1 MKSHLLLLPLMLL
14 APLVQA
20 ADLSAR
26 LERSQLSQNETL
38 ELILETTDPAQF
50 GKPDLGPLDQD
61 FRVLGVRQNSLPPGE
76 RVTTRWNVTL
86 QPKASGAL
94 TIPALTLG
102 GARSQPLT
110 VTVEATAA
118 KRQAREPVYLEA
130 AVERTRLYV
139 QAETILTIRL
149 YHAVALYDDHVLTP
163 PNPSEARVDLL
174 GTPQVYERDVEGVR
188 HGVIEWRYAIHPLQ
202 SGTLVLP
209 PQTFSAT
216 LAGGLDDSSRAGQP
230 IQLRTPALTLEVLP
244 QPASYPPQTPWVP
257 ARSLTLTQ
265 QWNPAPADAR
275 EGSALTRTLQLR
287 AEGLAPGQLPPLV
300 LPDIEGVKRY
310 AEQPRLSL
318 QTQAR
323 GLVGQREER
332 VALIPTSTGDKV
344 LPPVEVVWWNTETD
358 TLERATL
365 PAQPL
370 VVAEDPTLQPVA
382 APAATQ
388 ISVSAKGLWR
398 WQLATAFFALT
409 TLLGFGLWWRARRQ
423 PAVLP
428 TVPDLDSRLQR
439 EELRRA
445 CQSNDPHVTRHA
457 LDAWARQQPET
468 LAAMGARFEPLAA
481 ALDDLNGAL
490 YSEAGQR
497 WQGETLWQAI
507 NALPPLTP
515 AAVHDT
521 LPPLYPR

>member
-1 MKSHLLLLPLMLL
+1 MKAHPLLLPLALL
-14 APLVQA
+14 VPLAQA

-26 LERSQLSQNETL
+26 LERSQVSENETL
-38 ELILETTDPAQF
+38 ELIIETTDPAQF
-50 GKPDLGPLDQD
+50 GKPDLQPLAQD
-61 FRVLGVRQNSLPPGE
+61 FKVLGVRQNSLPPGE

-86 QPKASGAL
+86 QPKATGAL
-94 TIPALTLG
+94 TIPALTLD
-102 GARSQPLT
+102 GARSEPLT
-110 VTVEATAA
+110 VTVAATAA
-118 KRQAREPVYLEA
+118 RRQTREPVYLEA
-130 AVERTRLYV
+130 SVDRPRLYV
-139 QAETILTIRL
+139 QAETLLTIRL

-163 PNPSEARVDLL
+163 PAPKEARVDLL
-174 GTPQVYERDVEGVR
+174 GTPQVYERDVDGVR

-216 LAGGLDDSSRAGQP
+216 LAGGIADSSRAGQP
-230 IQLRTPALTLEVLP
+230 IQLHTPALTLDVQP
-244 QPASYPPQTPWVP
+244 QPASYPPQTPWLP
-257 ARSLTLTQ
+257 ARSLSLTQ
-265 QWNPAPADAR
+265 QWNPAPEDAR

-300 LPDIEGVKRY
+300 LPDVEGVKRY
-310 AEQPRLSL
+310 AEQPRLSM

-332 VALIPTSTGDKV
+332 IALIPATTGDKR

-365 PAQPL
+365 PAQTL
-370 VVAEDPTLQPVA
+370 VVAEDPTLQPVV
-382 APAATQ
+382 APATK
-388 ISVSAKGLWR
+388 STSSDRGLWR
-398 WQLATAFFALT
+398 WQLATAILALT

-428 TVPDLDSRLQR
+428 SVPDVDSRLQR

-445 CQSNDPHVTRHA
+445 CQSNDPHATRHA

>member
-1 MKSHLLLLPLMLL
+1 MKSYPLLLPLALL
-14 APLVQA
+14 APLAQA

-26 LERSQLSQNETL
+26 VERSQVSENETL

-50 GKPDLGPLDQD
+50 GKPDLDPLAQD
-61 FRVLGVRQNSLPPGE
+61 FKVLGVRQNSLPPGE

-94 TIPALTLG
+94 TIPALTLD
-102 GARSQPLT
+102 GARSEPLT
-110 VTVEATAA
+110 VTVAATAA
-118 KRQAREPVYLEA
+118 RRQTREPVYLEA
-130 AVERTRLYV
+130 SVDRPRLYV

-163 PNPSEARVDLL
+163 PAPKEARVDLL

-216 LAGGLDDSSRAGQP
+216 LAGGIEDSSRAGQP
-230 IQLRTPALTLEVLP
+230 IQLHTPALTLEVQP
-244 QPASYPPQTPWVP
+244 QPASYPPQTPWLP
-257 ARSLTLTQ
+257 ARSLSLTQ
-265 QWNPAPADAR
+265 QWNPAPEDAR
-275 EGSALTRTLQLR
+275 EGSALTRTLQVR

-300 LPDIEGVKRY
+300 LPDVEGVKRY
-310 AEQPRLSL
+310 AEQPRLSM

-332 VALIPTSTGDKV
+332 IALIPATTGDKQ

-358 TLERATL
+358 TLERAAL
-365 PAQPL
+365 PAQTL
-370 VVAEDPTLQPVA
+370 VVAEDPTLQPLVPQA
-382 APAATQ
+382 AKRAG
-388 ISVSAKGLWR
+388 SDRGLWR
-398 WQLATAFFALT
+398 WQLATAILALT

-428 TVPDLDSRLQR
+428 SVPDIDSRLQR

-490 YSEAGQR
+490 YSAAGQR

>member
-1 MKSHLLLLPLMLL
+1 MKPYPLLVILALL
-14 APLVQA
+14 APALQA

-26 LERSQLSQNETL
+26 LERSQVGENETL
-38 ELILETTDPAQF
+38 DLILETTDPAQF
-50 GKPDLGPLDQD
+50 GKPDLGPLAQD
-61 FRVLGVRQNSLPPGE
+61 FKVLGVRQNSLPPGE

-86 QPKASGAL
+86 QPKSSGAL
-94 TIPALTLG
+94 TIPALTLDS
-102 GARSQPLT
+102 ARSQPLS
-110 VTVEATAA
+110 VTVEASAA
-118 KRQAREPVYLEA
+118 KRHTREPVYLEA
-130 AVERTRLYV
+130 SVDRNKVYV
-139 QAETILTIRL
+139 QAEAILTIRL

-163 PNPSEARVDLL
+163 PTPSDARVDPL
-174 GTPQVYERDVEGVR
+174 GTPQVYERDIDGVR

-216 LAGGLDDSSRAGQP
+216 LAGGIDDSSRAGQP
-230 IQLRTPALTLEVLP
+230 IQLRTQALTLDVQP
-244 QPASYPPQTPWVP
+244 QPAGYPAQTPWLP

-265 QWNPAPADAR
+265 QWNPAPENAR

-287 AEGLAPGQLPPLV
+287 AEGLAASQLPPLV
-300 LPDIEGVKRY
+300 LPEVAGVKRY
-310 AEQPRLSL
+310 AEQPRLSV
-318 QTQAR
+318 QAQPS

-332 VALIPTSTGDKV
+332 IALIPTSTGDKL

-358 TLERATL
+358 SLERATL
-365 PAQPL
+365 PAQTL
-370 VVAEDPTLQPVA
+370 VVAEDPTLQPAPTPTTAKA
-382 APAATQ
+382 A
-388 ISVSAKGLWR
+388 SGERGLWR
-398 WQLATAFFALT
+398 WQLATAFLALT

-428 TVPDLDSRLQR
+428 ATPGVDSRLQR
-439 EELRRA
+439 EDLLRA
-445 CQSNDPHVTRHA
+445 CQSNDPHATRHA

-515 AAVHDT
+515 EAVHHT

>member
-1 MKSHLLLLPLMLL
+1 MKPYPLLVAL
-14 APLVQA
+14 ALTTPFTQA

-26 LERSQLSQNETL
+26 LERTQLSENETL

-50 GKPDLGPLDQD
+50 GKPDLAPLDQD
-61 FRVLGVRQNSLPPGE
+61 FKVLGVRQNSLPPGE

-86 QPKASGAL
+86 QPKTSGAL
-94 TIPALTLG
+94 TIPALTLD
-102 GARSQPLT
+102 GARSQPLS

-118 KRQAREPVYLEA
+118 KRHNREPVYLEA
-130 AVERTRLYV
+130 AVDRPRLYV

-163 PNPSEARVDLL
+163 PNPSDARVDLL
-174 GTPQVYERDVEGVR
+174 GTPQVYERDVDGVR

-216 LAGGLDDSSRAGQP
+216 LAGGLDDNSRAGQP
-230 IQLRTPALTLEVLP
+230 IQLRTPPLTLEVQP

-257 ARSLTLTQ
+257 ARSLSLTQ
-265 QWNPAPADAR
+265 QWNPAPDSAR
-275 EGSALTRTLQLR
+275 EGSALTRTLQVR
-287 AEGLAPGQLPPLV
+287 AEGLAPSQLPPLV
-300 LPDIEGVKRY
+300 LPEVAGIKRY
-310 AEQPRLSL
+310 AEQPRLTTQS
-318 QTQAR
+318 QAR
-323 GLVGQREER
+323 GLVGVREER
-332 VALIPTSTGDKV
+332 VALIPTTPGDKL
-344 LPPVEVVWWNTETD
+344 LPAVEVVWWNTETD

-365 PAQPL
+365 PAQTL
-370 VVAEDPTLQPVA
+370 VVAEDPALQT
-382 APAATQ
+382 ATA
-388 ISVSAKGLWR
+388 VTTGKANPTEPTLWR

-428 TVPDLDSRLQR
+428 TVPDVDSRLQR

-445 CQSNDPHVTRHA
+445 CQSNDPHATRHA

-515 AAVHDT
+515 EAVPDK

>member
-1 MKSHLLLLPLMLL
+1 MKPYLLLVTLALL
-14 APLVQA
+14 APVVQA

-26 LERSQLSQNETL
+26 LERSQIGENETL

-50 GKPDLGPLDQD
+50 GKPDLGPLTQD
-61 FRVLGVRQNSLPPGE
+61 FKVLGVRQNSLPPGE

-86 QPKASGAL
+86 QPKTSGAL
-94 TIPALTLG
+94 TIPALTLD
-102 GARSQPLT
+102 GARSQPLS
-110 VTVEATAA
+110 VTVEAAAA
-118 KRQAREPVYLEA
+118 KRHTREPVYLEA
-130 AVERTRLYV
+130 AVDRSKLYV

-149 YHAVALYDDHVLTP
+149 YHAVALYDDAVLTP
-163 PNPSEARVDLL
+163 PVSSDARVDLL
-174 GTPQVYERDVEGVR
+174 GTPQVYERDIDGVR

-216 LAGGLDDSSRAGQP
+216 LAGGIDDSSRAGQP
-230 IQLRTPALTLEVLP
+230 IQLRTQPLTLDVQP
-244 QPASYPPQTPWVP
+244 QPASYPAQTPWLP

-265 QWNPAPADAR
+265 QWNPAPDNAR
-275 EGSALTRTLQLR
+275 EGSALTRTLLLR
-287 AEGLAPGQLPPLV
+287 AEGLAASQLPPLV
-300 LPDIEGVKRY
+300 LPEVEGVKRY
-310 AEQPRLSL
+310 AEQPRLSV
-318 QTQAR
+318 QTQAS

-332 VALIPTSTGDKV
+332 IALIPTSVGNKL

-365 PAQPL
+365 PAQTL
-370 VVAEDPTLQPVA
+370 VVAADPTLQPV
-382 APAATQ
+382 PAQTT
-388 ISVSAKGLWR
+388 AKAVTSESGLWR
-398 WQLATAFFALT
+398 WQLATALLALT

-428 TVPDLDSRLQR
+428 TAPDVDSRLQR

-445 CQSNDPHVTRHA
+445 CQSNDPNATRHA

-515 AAVHDT
+515 EAVHHT

>member
-1 MKSHLLLLPLMLL
+1 MKAYPLLLPLALL

-26 LERSQLSQNETL
+26 LERTQLSQNETL

-50 GKPDLGPLDQD
+50 GKPDLGPLEQD

-94 TIPALTLG
+94 TIPALTLD

-110 VTVEATAA
+110 VTVEASAA

-130 AVERTRLYV
+130 SVERTRLYV

-216 LAGGLDDSSRAGQP
+216 LAGGPRRQLQGRPP

-244 QPASYPPQTPWVP
+244 QARQLSATDALVAGAQPDPDAAMESRPGRGSRRQCPDPHPAGACRRPGAWP
-257 ARSLTLTQ
+257 AAPTGAARDRGGEALCRTAAAVHADPGAWAGRATRRACRPDSHLHGGQ
-265 QWNPAPADAR
+265 GPAA
-275 EGSALTRTLQLR
+275 S
-287 AEGLAPGQLPPLV
+287 
-300 LPDIEGVKRY
+300 
-310 AEQPRLSL
+310 
-318 QTQAR
+318 
-323 GLVGQREER
+323 
-332 VALIPTSTGDKV
+332 
-344 LPPVEVVWWNTETD
+344 EVVWWNTETD

-365 PAQPL
+365 PAQTL

-382 APAATQ
+382 TAAAK
-388 ISVSAKGLWR
+388 ISGNDRGLWR

-409 TLLGFGLWWRARRQ
+409 TLLGFGLWWRARRSRRSCRRCPISTAACSAKSCAAPVRATTPTR
-423 PAVLP
+423 PATP
-428 TVPDLDSRLQR
+428 WTPGHDSS
-439 EELRRA
+439 RR
-445 CQSNDPHVTRHA
+445 PWRP
-457 LDAWARQQPET
+457 WARASNPWPRPSMT
-468 LAAMGARFEPLAA
+468 STARSTAKPV
-481 ALDDLNGAL
+481 
-490 YSEAGQR
+490 SAGR
-497 WQGETLWQAI
+497 ARRCGRRSM
-507 NALPPLTP
+507 PC
-515 AAVHDT
+515 
-521 LPPLYPR
+521 RR

>member
-1 MKSHLLLLPLMLL
+1 MKSYPLLLPLALL
-14 APLVQA
+14 APLAQA

-26 LERSQLSQNETL
+26 LERSQVSENETL

-50 GKPDLGPLDQD
+50 GKPDLDPLAQD
-61 FRVLGVRQNSLPPGE
+61 FKVLGVRQNSLPPGE

-94 TIPALTLG
+94 TIPALTLD
-102 GARSQPLT
+102 GARSEPLT
-110 VTVEATAA
+110 VTVAATAA
-118 KRQAREPVYLEA
+118 KRQTREPVYLEA
-130 AVERTRLYV
+130 SVDRPRLYV

-163 PNPSEARVDLL
+163 PAPKEARVDLL

-216 LAGGLDDSSRAGQP
+216 LAGGIEDSSRAGQP
-230 IQLRTPALTLEVLP
+230 IQLHTPALTLEVQP
-244 QPASYPPQTPWVP
+244 QPASYPPQTPWLP
-257 ARSLTLTQ
+257 ARSLSLTQ
-265 QWNPAPADAR
+265 QWNPGPEDAR
-275 EGSALTRTLQLR
+275 EGSALTRTLQVR

-300 LPDIEGVKRY
+300 LPDVEGVKRY
-310 AEQPRLSL
+310 AEQPRLSM

-332 VALIPTSTGDKV
+332 IALIPATTGDKQ

-365 PAQPL
+365 PAQTL
-370 VVAEDPTLQPVA
+370 VVAEDPTLQPLVP
-382 APAATQ
+382 PAAKRAG
-388 ISVSAKGLWR
+388 SDRGLWR
-398 WQLATAFFALT
+398 WQLATAILALT

-428 TVPDLDSRLQR
+428 SVPDIDSRLQR